1 MSRIVNLKT
10 IRFKLFN
17 VFDSWHT
24 QWFEK
29 KQYQSVLYEDLAVR
43 SYLVGIFYRLK
54 VPTNYFFIKRL
65 GSNDIFIH
73 TDLFFMKY
81 FKKSKLRNL
90 FVEQRKYFSY
100 LLKLYV
106 FFYNYFF
113 THTLTNRE
121 YYRDYFF
128 SEKGLK
134 QIGFIG
140 LLNNQKL
147 FNALGRYFDDSELI
161 NRTTEIL
168 PYNKHNNINNLL
180 YPANVLNDFFL
191 MLPSKNTKL
200 LYDKYFISNIRLV
213 LLFYN
218 KYITGKLFNSCIVPI
233 KGISTLLYD
242 QYITLLLKT
251 CVYFFSKLKYIPLRV
266 LKYILQIQ
274 FVLKYNYLV
283 LRNKQTSLFYNYY
296 VFFKNSNR
304 KIKNNL
310 YNKKMNCLYLPTIT
324 NIPQNNL
331 FFLYW
336 YNTNLIHSN
345 ILSYYKTLSSVL
357 YYGVIRNKVNLVLN
371 VLDTMYH
378 IDSLIH
384 KHKFYRSVIQIAI
397 KRQNTDKVNYISHSL
412 HFKKYFSIIKY
423 IKGRYYR
430 YSTMFVQGNYS
441 KKLVRKRLFHDFF
454 SKFFNQFIIKIE
466 ETLRSYTKQNV
477 YFLCNYYYMEK
488 DFPEITNAKIICDY
502 IVYQIHS
509 NMRLKSIFYKIRRWQ
524 LVNNEHKKYLENQ
537 FFTNRLG
544 GKLEPY
550 LEHLSFK
557 RYPIMGIRIEC
568 SGTSKKGTRK
578 RKIFYGDWIKDFDL
592 ISKSPNN
599 TFSAD
604 LDYYQSFA
612 IVKSCSLGV
621 KVWVFFKTHLYNNNN
636 EFISLL
642 SY

>member
-1 MSRIVNLKT
+1 
-10 IRFKLFN
+10 
-17 VFDSWHT
+17 
-24 QWFEK
+24 
-29 KQYQSVLYEDLAVR
+29 
-43 SYLVGIFYRLK
+43 
-54 VPTNYFFIKRL
+54 
-65 GSNDIFIH
+65 
-73 TDLFFMKY
+73 
-81 FKKSKLRNL
+81 
-90 FVEQRKYFSY
+90 
-100 LLKLYV
+100 
-106 FFYNYFF
+106 
-113 THTLTNRE
+113 
-121 YYRDYFF
+121 
-128 SEKGLK
+128 
-134 QIGFIG
+134 
-140 LLNNQKL
+140 
-147 FNALGRYFDDSELI
+147 
-161 NRTTEIL
+161 
-168 PYNKHNNINNLL
+168 
-180 YPANVLNDFFL
+180 
-191 MLPSKNTKL
+191 
-200 LYDKYFISNIRLV
+200 
-213 LLFYN
+213 
-218 KYITGKLFNSCIVPI
+218 
-233 KGISTLLYD
+233 
-242 QYITLLLKT
+242 
-251 CVYFFSKLKYIPLRV
+251 
-266 LKYILQIQ
+266 
-274 FVLKYNYLV
+274 
-283 LRNKQTSLFYNYY
+283 
-296 VFFKNSNR
+296 
-304 KIKNNL
+304 
-310 YNKKMNCLYLPTIT
+310 
-324 NIPQNNL
+324 
-331 FFLYW
+331 
-336 YNTNLIHSN
+336 
-345 ILSYYKTLSSVL
+345 
-357 YYGVIRNKVNLVLN
+357 
-371 VLDTMYH
+371 
-378 IDSLIH
+378 
-384 KHKFYRSVIQIAI
+384 
-397 KRQNTDKVNYISHSL
+397 
-412 HFKKYFSIIKY
+412 
-423 IKGRYYR
+423 
-430 YSTMFVQGNYS
+430 MFVQGNYS